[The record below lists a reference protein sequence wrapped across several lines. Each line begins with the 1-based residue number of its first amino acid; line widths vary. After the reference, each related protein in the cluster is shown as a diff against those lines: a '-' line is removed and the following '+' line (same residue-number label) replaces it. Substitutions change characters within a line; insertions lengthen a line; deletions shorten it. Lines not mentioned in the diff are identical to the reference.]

1 MSDTS
6 CTYLKT
12 LDLCD
17 SENEKFIYGIS
28 SKTHLVDFYFI
39 LEKFKAVI
47 NEKINAI
54 SLVSDIFFI

>member
-17 SENEKFIYGIS
+17 SENEQFIYGIS

-54 SLVSDIFFI
+54 